1 MTGTLT
7 TNENQDADTEKEK
20 EMEHDKL
27 DAGDVSP
34 GSHVISG
41 VLVMALMAGGV
52 LVVGLS

>member
-1 MTGTLT
+1 
-7 TNENQDADTEKEK
+7 
-20 EMEHDKL
+20 MEHDKL

-52 LVVGLS
+52 LVVGLL